1 MKDGKLKA
9 INITR
14 GDLPLGRHNDGRG
27 LYLAIRADSRA
38 WVFRYRDR
46 VTGKLRDMGL
56 GALADLSL
64 AEARKARDRMR
75 AQLRDGLDPI
85 HEKRAQRAAALLS
98 RAKLMTFGECAD
110 AYITAHAAGWRNEK
124 HRQQW
129 ANTLTTHAATLR
141 PLPVSEITTDLV
153 LRCLEAIWRTRTET
167 ASRLRQRIEAIL
179 DWATVRKFR
188 TGDNPARWRG
198 HLDALLPAPAKVTKA
213 EHHAALAWADL
224 PAFAADLRARSSL
237 SARALEFVIL
247 TACRAGEVAAA
258 RWSEVDLDA
267 ATWTIPGERMK
278 AGAEHRVPL
287 SARAVEIL
295 RGLPATGPF
304 VFPGLRGSHLN
315 PESMRKFLQVDMDRA
330 SITVHGFRS
339 SFRDWAAESTA
350 YAGEVVEMALA
361 HTIKNKAEAAYR
373 RGDLLAKRAKL
384 MQAWADYLQ
393 REPITTNVASIRK
406 VG

>member
-9 INITR
+9 IAISR

-27 LYLAIRADSRA
+27 LYLVIRPGSQA

-64 AEARKARDRMR
+64 AGARKARDQVRS
-75 AQLRDGLDPI
+75 QLLAGVDPI
-85 HEKRAQRAAALLS
+85 NEKRTNRAAALLS

-110 AYITAHAAGWRNEK
+110 AYIAAHAAGWRSPK

-129 ANTLTTHAATLR
+129 TNTLTTHAAMLR

-153 LRCLEAIWRTRTET
+153 LRCLEPIWRTRTET
-167 ASRLRQRIEAIL
+167 ASRVRQRIEAVL

-188 TGDNPARWRG
+188 SGDNPARWRG
-198 HLDALLPAPAKVTKA
+198 HLDALLPAPGKVAKA

-237 SARALEFVIL
+237 SARALEFTIL

-258 RWSEVDLDA
+258 RWSEIDLDA
-267 ATWTIPGERMK
+267 ATWTIPGDRMK
-278 AGAEHRVPL
+278 AGVEHRVPL
-287 SARAVEIL
+287 SARAVAIL
-295 RGLPATGPF
+295 EALPRTGVY
-304 VFPGLRGSHLN
+304 VFPGLRGHLN
-315 PESMRKFLQVDMDRA
+315 PESMRKFLQVDMGHGNEL
-330 SITVHGFRS
+330 TVHGFRS

-350 YAGEVVEMALA
+350 YPGEVVEMALA

-384 MQAWADYLQ
+384 MQAWADYVQ
-393 REPITTNVASIRK
+393 RAPNAGSVAPIRQA
-406 VG
+406 G